1 MKKISENT
9 VADAGNGVQHE
20 VTSGLKS
27 NEMGTST
34 IAEQVKWFSTH
45 GLSKTSSWTKARHTN
60 NKSDLPIAKPSPA
73 VGAASG
79 TSLHDLPNEMISEI
93 ASHLTQ
99 ESLFAFRQTSK
110 AYEAKSRYVFGK
122 TFCRELKLMVDVS
135 RLEKTSNLLAC
146 DLFASQVRSISFYGT
161 GDPLLDIAEVGR
173 LVENILGR
181 IHKANSI
188 SVFAAGPSK
197 HHNIHNTIIDKIREA
212 KLPELRSITVD
223 TRDSPVQGLLACL
236 AAHKDTL
243 KSLDVTST
251 TVEASYWMSLLNYI
265 HDDSRL
271 QKVQLQSE
279 QNHLKQKMD
288 LWRTSS
294 RPCLAFRNSMTGKV
308 DYFAW
313 GPRFARFM
321 GEQAM
326 KQGVEH
332 AIAMFIHHE
341 EDSEPM

>member
-1 MKKISENT
+1 MKKVSKST
-9 VADAGNGVQHE
+9 VTDAGNGVQHK
-20 VTSGLKS
+20 VTSGSKS
-27 NEMGTST
+27 AEMSCSS
-34 IAEQVKWFSTH
+34 IAEQVKWFSRH

-60 NKSDLPIAKPSPA
+60 KDRDLPIARPSPA

-93 ASHLTQ
+93 ASYLTQ

-110 AYEAKSRYVFGK
+110 ACEIKSRYVFGK
-122 TFCRELKLMVDVS
+122 TFCRELKLKVDIS
-135 RLEKTSNLLAC
+135 HLEKPSNLLAC
-146 DLFASQVRSISFYGT
+146 DLFANQVRSISFCPSGN
-161 GDPLLDIAEVGR
+161 PLLDIAEVGR
-173 LVENILGR
+173 LVENILAR
-181 IHKANSI
+181 IHKVNSI
-188 SVFAAGPSK
+188 SVFAGPSK
-197 HHNIHNTIIDKIREA
+197 YHNIFNTIIDKIREA

-223 TRDSPVQGLLACL
+223 TRDSPAQGLVACL

-251 TVEASYWMSLLNYI
+251 TVEASYWMALLSYI
-265 HDDSRL
+265 HDESRL
-271 QKVQLQSE
+271 QKVELRSD
-279 QNHLKQKMD
+279 QNHSDQKKE

-313 GPRFARFM
+313 GPRFARFI

-326 KQGVEH
+326 KRGVED
-332 AIAMFIHHE
+332 AIARFVQHE
-341 EDSEPM
+341 EEDDEPM